1 MKLIFQGSFM
11 AAALL
16 INTSCTSN
24 NTEDSMNTDMNP
36 FFSPFDTPYD
46 IPPFEQIK
54 ESHYVSAMREGMRIQ
69 KEEIAQIT
77 RNQEDPTFEN
87 TILAL
92 ENSGALLNQVL
103 SVFYNLNSAHTNE
116 TMQQI
121 AQEMAPELSAH
132 SDDIAMNAELF
143 ERVKA
148 VYEKRETLE
157 LDEEAKK
164 LVEKKYKGFVRGGA
178 LLSDEDKE
186 KLRAINR
193 ELSVLSLKFQE
204 NVLKETNEFEFIV
217 NREEDLAGL
226 PQDLISAAAE
236 LAKEKGKSGS
246 YIFNLSNPM
255 ILPFLQYAEN
265 RKLREEIW
273 RAYQNR
279 GNNGNVNDNNQLITK
294 MVNLRQERA
303 SLLGYETHAHYVLE
317 ESMAGTPSEVM
328 NLLNQLW
335 TPALN
340 RAKNELNDLQ
350 ALVSSEGKTFQIAP
364 WDWRY
369 YTEIIRKEK
378 YDIDEQELK
387 QYFSAMAV
395 QDGIF
400 LLCKKLY
407 GLQFSELKNA
417 PKYHPDVRVFEV
429 KEKNGDVIGVLMID
443 LYARPS
449 KSGGAWMTSYRD
461 QSKKDGKRIIPLI
474 SIVCNF
480 PAPLDG
486 TPSLLT
492 FDDVS
497 TFFHEFGHALHGL
510 LSDVTYQSLAGTN
523 VPTDFVELPSQIME
537 HWAEEP
543 EFLRQ
548 YAKHYKTGEVIPNA
562 LIKKLNNLGTFNQ
575 GFATTEYLAASFLD
589 MEFHSMNAPMREDVQ
604 TIELRAMKRLGLIDA
619 IIPRYKSTF
628 FAHIFAGGYSA
639 GYYSYIWSGVLDN
652 DGFQAFKE
660 TSLFDQETAG
670 RFRKYILSKGG
681 TVDPMELYVAFRG
694 RKPSV
699 EPLLKKR
706 GLK

>member
-1 MKLIFQGSFM
+1 MKLIFRSSLM
-11 AAALL
+11 AAALA
-16 INTSCTSN
+16 ISAACSTNT
-24 NTEDSMNTDMNP
+24 TEDNIDMNP
-36 FFSPFDTPYD
+36 FFSPFDTPYG
-46 IPPFEQIK
+46 IPAFEQIK
-54 ESHYVSAMREGMRIQ
+54 ESHYASAMREGMRIQ

-77 RNQEDPTFEN
+77 RNQEAPTFEN

-92 ENSGALLNQVL
+92 EYSGALLNQVL

-121 AQEMAPELSAH
+121 AQEMAPELSTH
-132 SDDIAMNAELF
+132 NDDIALNAVLF

-148 VYEKRETLE
+148 IYDKRESLN
-157 LDEEAKK
+157 LDDESKK
-164 LVEKKYKGFVRGGA
+164 LVEKKYKGFARGGA
-178 LLSDEDKE
+178 LLSNQDKD
-186 KLRAINR
+186 KLREING

-204 NVLKETNEFEFIV
+204 NILKETNDFEFTI
-217 NREEDLAGL
+217 NKESDLSGL
-226 PQDLISAAAE
+226 PQDLISSAAE

-265 RKLREEIW
+265 RQLREEIW

-279 GNNGNVNDNNQLITK
+279 GNNGNANDNNQLITK

-303 SLLGYETHAHYVLE
+303 LLLGYETHAHYVLE
-317 ESMAGTPSEVM
+317 ESMAETPAEVM

-340 RAKNELNDLQ
+340 RSKNELKDLQ
-350 ALVSSEGKTFQIAP
+350 AMVQSEGKTFNIAP
-364 WDWRY
+364 WDWRF
-369 YTEIIRKEK
+369 YTERIRKEK
-378 YDIDEQELK
+378 YDIDEQEVK
-387 QYFSAMAV
+387 QYFPALAV

-400 LLCKKLY
+400 LLCKKLF
-407 GLQFSELKNA
+407 GLQFSELKDA
-417 PKYHPDVRVFEV
+417 PKYHSDVQVFEV
-429 KEKNGDVIGVLMID
+429 KEKNGDLIGVIMID
-443 LYARPS
+443 LYVRPS

-480 PAPLDG
+480 PAPMDG
-486 TPSLLT
+486 NPSLLT
-492 FDDVS
+492 FDDVT

-537 HWAEEP
+537 HWAGEP
-543 EFLRQ
+543 DFMRQ
-548 YAKHYKTGEVIPNA
+548 YAKHYKTGAVIPDA
-562 LIKKLNNLGTFNQ
+562 LIEKLINLGTFDQ
-575 GFATTEYLAASFLD
+575 GFATTEYLAASLLD
-589 MEFHSMNAPMREDVQ
+589 MEFHSMKEPMREDVQ
-604 TIELRAMKRLGLIDA
+604 TIETRAMKRLGLIDA
-619 IIPRYKSTF
+619 IIPRYRSTYF
-628 FAHIFAGGYSA
+628 SHIFAGGYSS

-660 TSLFDQETAG
+660 ISLFDQETAG
-670 RFRKYILSKGG
+670 RLRKYVLSKGG